1 MKRDKISNK
10 EWLAIIERYYDA
22 LTTPQEEQALKR
34 FLASPAA
41 GDPCF
46 DEIKAT
52 LSYFAA
58 SRPKSAKRKRIAATL
73 ARTAAAAAILAGII
87 IPLWQADSQKDI
99 CIAYVNGRI
108 ETDETFVMQQMHQA
122 LRIVSRTTTE
132 NSIEQQLSSMFNT
145 TYTEEE

>member
-1 MKRDKISNK
+1 M
-10 EWLAIIERYYDA
+10 
-22 LTTPQEEQALKR
+22 
-34 FLASPAA
+34 
-41 GDPCF
+41 
-46 DEIKAT
+46 
-52 LSYFAA
+52 
-58 SRPKSAKRKRIAATL
+58 
-73 ARTAAAAAILAGII
+73 AAIA